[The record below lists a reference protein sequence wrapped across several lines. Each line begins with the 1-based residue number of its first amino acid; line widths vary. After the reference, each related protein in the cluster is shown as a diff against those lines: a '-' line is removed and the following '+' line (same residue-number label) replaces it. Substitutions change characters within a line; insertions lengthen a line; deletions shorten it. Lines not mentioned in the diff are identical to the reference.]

1 LQYFLINEHLFIH
14 TIPTN
19 LNKAHM
25 PHGIEAI
32 KSHLQE
38 VDNVPLLVSLFTDAT
53 PVSVKQMVQVFRD
66 NGEVVLTIGEL
77 LCIILMVCNCYESIY
92 EILSAH
98 SNIRLVFC
106 DQCAIYTCTQV

>member
-1 LQYFLINEHLFIH
+1 MFVH
-14 TIPTN
+14 TIASN
-19 LNKAHM
+19 FNKAHM

-77 LCIILMVCNCYESIY
+77 LWIAFIIMMSTVSYFMSY
-92 EILSAH
+92 
-98 SNIRLVFC
+98 
-106 DQCAIYTCTQV
+106 